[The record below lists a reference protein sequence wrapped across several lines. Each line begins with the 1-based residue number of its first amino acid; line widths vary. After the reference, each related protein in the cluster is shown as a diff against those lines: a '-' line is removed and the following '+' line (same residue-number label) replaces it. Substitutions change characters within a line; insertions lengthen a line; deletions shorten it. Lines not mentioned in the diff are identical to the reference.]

1 MATSFNR
8 FIIDKVYPTA
18 LQWGNKTC
26 HQLDERSFHI
36 GIRKFPVCARCTGI
50 YVGALVSIVISFW
63 LQSPIMFVAMLLP
76 MILDG
81 TIQYFTKYRSTNALR
96 FITGAV
102 FGYATV
108 GLVASA
114 VAALI
119 RIIGV

>member
-8 FIIDKVYPTA
+8 FIINNVYPRT
-18 LQWGNKTC
+18 LLWGSKTC
-26 HQLDERSFHI
+26 HQADDRSFHI

-50 YVGALVSIVISFW
+50 YVGALVSIVLSFW
-63 LQSPIMFVAMLLP
+63 QQSPILFAAMLLP

-81 TIQYFTKYRSTNALR
+81 TIQYLTKYRSTNSKR
-96 FITGAV
+96 FVTGVV
-102 FGYATV
+102 FGYGAV

>member
-1 MATSFNR
+1 MATSFSR
-8 FIIDKVYPTA
+8 FIIDKVYPKT
-18 LQWGNKTC
+18 LLLGSKTC
-26 HQLDERSFHI
+26 HQADDRSFHI

-63 LQSPIMFVAMLLP
+63 LQSPILFAAMLLP

-81 TIQYFTKYRSTNALR
+81 TIQYFTKYRSTNSKR
-96 FITGAV
+96 FVTGAV
-102 FGYATV
+102 FGYGAV